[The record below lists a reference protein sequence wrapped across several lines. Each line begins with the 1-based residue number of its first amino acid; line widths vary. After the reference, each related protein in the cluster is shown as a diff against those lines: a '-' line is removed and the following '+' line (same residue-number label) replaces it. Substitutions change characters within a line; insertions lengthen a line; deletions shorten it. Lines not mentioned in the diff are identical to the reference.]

1 MSEQAIET
9 VLSPGAGMQLA
20 PEAAAQPTAKEKLK
34 EITAGI
40 EKGIKDLFASDQYAA
55 YLKTMS
61 KFHNYSLNNIMLIY
75 MQKPDASLVAGFNRW
90 RDQFQ
95 RHVLK
100 GEKGIKI
107 IAPAPY
113 KKKME
118 RDKRDPKTNLVMRD
132 ENNNPIKEEYDITI
146 PMFRVTSVFDVSQT
160 DGKPLPTMSHDLTG
174 TVEHYDAFYEAVLR
188 SSPVPIEMEQMA
200 SGQGDGYFDLSKQR
214 IAIRE
219 GMSEPQTILAAI
231 HEITHATLHNYDMK
245 AAQENPDPNKPP
257 KDRRTMEVE
266 AESVSYSVCAYYG
279 IETGDNSFGYI
290 GTWSKDKELPELKAS
305 LETINSTAS
314 AIISNIDRNL
324 QEIMQE
330 RGLQPPMME
339 YPGTEKD
346 APAPQAQNSAS
357 IQPIG
362 RLTPDSTVTMKE
374 LRDYGY
380 GENDLL
386 PLNKA
391 KAMELFDQSVP
402 VYTIYQDGS
411 AVMVGDTQEIET
423 HSGYLGVEPADWRSS
438 PDFRDTLA
446 KHDREANRM
455 EQDFLNKADEP
466 AIAIYQLRDLP
477 ELAPYRFM
485 SVKALETAGLEI
497 DRKNYDPI
505 YTMPFPE
512 LGQDTER
519 ALGGIYQM
527 FNQARPEDF
536 RGHSLST
543 SDIVAIK
550 QDGEVSFH
558 YVDSIGFKPLDHFLE
573 ADNPLKNAEMA
584 LEDDANMIDGIINN
598 GPKQEPREPPSILA
612 QLEKPLPREPKAL
625 DRAAPKKDKGMEL

>member
-9 VLSPGAGMQLA
+9 GLSPGAGMQLA
-20 PEAAAQPTAKEKLK
+20 SEATAQPTAKERLK

-107 IAPAPY
+107 IAPSPY
-113 KKKME
+113 KKKLE
-118 RDKRDPKTNLVMRD
+118 REKRDPKTNLVMRD
-132 ENNNPIKEEYDITI
+132 ENNNPIKEEYEITI

-160 DGKPLPTMSHDLTG
+160 DGKPLPTISHELTAS
-174 TVEHYDAFYEAVLR
+174 VEHFDALYEAVLR
-188 SSPVPIEMEQMA
+188 SSPVPIEMEAMA
-200 SGQGDGYFDLSKQR
+200 DGQADGYFDLSKQR

-219 GMSEPQTILAAI
+219 GMSESQTILAAI

-245 AAQENPDPNKPP
+245 AAQEHPDPEKPP

-279 IETGDNSFGYI
+279 IETGKNSFGYI
-290 GTWSKDKELPELKAS
+290 GNWSKNKELPELKAS
-305 LETINSTAS
+305 LETISNTAS
-314 AIISNIDRNL
+314 AIITNIDRNL

-346 APAPQAQNSAS
+346 TPTPQAQNSAS
-357 IQPIG
+357 IPPIG
-362 RLTPDSTVTMKE
+362 RLTPDPTATMKE

-391 KAMELFDQSVP
+391 KAMELFDQNVP

-438 PDFRDTLA
+438 LDFKDKLA
-446 KHDREANRM
+446 AHDREADRL
-455 EQDFLNKADEP
+455 EQAFLTQTDAP

-485 SVKALETAGLEI
+485 STKALETAGLEI
-497 DRKNYDPI
+497 DRKHYDPI
-505 YTMPFPE
+505 YTMTYPK
-512 LGQDTER
+512 LCQDTEQT
-519 ALGGIYQM
+519 LGGIYEM
-527 FNQARPEDF
+527 FNLARPDDF

-550 QDGEVSFH
+550 REGQVSFH
-558 YVDSIGFKPLDHFLE
+558 YVDNIGFKPLDHFLE
-573 ADNPLKNAEMA
+573 AENPLKSAEMA
-584 LEDDANMIDGIINN
+584 MEDDANMIDGIINN
-598 GPKQEPREPPSILA
+598 GLNQETKEPPSILA
-612 QLEKPLPREPKAL
+612 QLEKPLSREPKVL
-625 DRAAPKKDKGMEL
+625 DRAAPKKEKGMEL